1 MIAKTLIA
9 LAAVIVVFLV
19 VAAFQPDDFKVE
31 RSTVVAAT
39 PAAAFAQ
46 VNDLRNWQ
54 EISPYTK
61 MDPTAKYT
69 FSGPPAGVDA
79 ALAWKGNSKVGE
91 GKMTIV
97 ESQPGERVRM
107 RLDFEKPFKST
118 CFSEFDFRPSS
129 SDGAQTSVTWSMTGK
144 KAFVM
149 KAMGLVMSMDK
160 MVGGQF
166 EEGLANL
173 KSTVEAKTIKY
184 LQGTFA

>member
-9 LAAVIVVFLV
+9 LAVLVIVFLAA
-19 VAAFQPDDFKVE
+19 AAFQPDDFRVE
-31 RSTVVAAT
+31 RGTTVAAA
-39 PAAAFAQ
+39 PALAFAQ

-61 MDPTAKYT
+61 MDPTAKYA
-69 FSGPPAGVDA
+69 FSGPPAGVNA

-97 ESQPGERVRM
+97 ESRPGELIRM

-118 CFSEFDFRPSS
+118 CYAEFAFRPP
-129 SDGAQTSVTWSMTGK
+129 GNGPAQTAVTWSMTGK

-149 KAMGLVMSMDK
+149 KAMGLIMSMDK
-160 MVGGQF
+160 VVGGQF

-173 KSTVEAKTIKY
+173 KSTVEAKTKK
-184 LQGTFA
+184 